1 MFVLIVSS
9 TPSTHAELQQA
20 LDDFGLD
27 WETAFAQDAASA
39 LAIAMERPIDVAVSE
54 LRASGFDGPG
64 LLGQIRSRHP
74 GAARILLLDEG
85 EEPAA
90 MMSMDSAHRFLNKP
104 LRADE
109 LVDAVESVAELREL
123 LDSPELKAAVGSV
136 GNLPP
141 PPKLYL
147 ELSRALESEDTTPS
161 TLANLISQ
169 DPVVAAKVLRM
180 CNSAYFSGGRTI
192 TDIRSAVIRL
202 GQQTLR
208 RLVLASEVFSSNAP
222 NNIDREAMQ
231 QRALLSSQLA
241 ARLLGG
247 SSAELAATAALLSD
261 VGMLVPGV
269 RIPAACAAG
278 EQDKCNGPHYAEA
291 GAYLLG
297 LWGLPMPIVEA
308 VASHHQPGRSRF
320 RGFWVGGAVHVARAL
335 VSGEEVDEKY
345 LESVGLRDRL
355 PAWRKMA
362 DDLLA
367 AEAA

>member
-9 TPSTHAELQQA
+9 NPATHAELNQT
-20 LDDFGLD
+20 LSEFGLD
-27 WETAFAQDAASA
+27 WDTEQAQDAVTA
-39 LAIAMERPIDVAVSE
+39 LAIAMDRPVDVAVAE
-54 LRASGFDGPG
+54 LRGPGFDGAG
-64 LLGQIRSRHP
+64 LLAQIRSHHP
-74 GAARILLLDEG
+74 EAARLLLLEEG

-104 LRADE
+104 LRAEE

-123 LDSPELKAAVGSV
+123 LDSPELKAAVGRV

-161 TLANLISQ
+161 TLSNLISQ

-180 CNSAYFSGGRTI
+180 CNSAYFSGGRTV

-208 RLVLASEVFSSNAP
+208 RLVLASEVFSQSIP
-222 NNIDREAMQ
+222 GNIDREAMQ

-247 SSAELAATAALLSD
+247 SSSELAATAALLAD
-261 VGMLVPGV
+261 VGMLLPGV

-278 EQDKCNGPHYAEA
+278 ELDKCSGPHYAEA

-335 VSGEEVDEKY
+335 VSGEAVDEKY
-345 LESVGLRDRL
+345 LESVGLRERL